1 MTIKTIVMTTK
12 TIVMTIKTIVMTIK
26 TILVMTMSY
35 LEWLRAIDNSVPSYL
50 EWFQACRVWLRLYNI
65 LMPIS

>member
-12 TIVMTIKTIVMTIK
+12 TIVMTIKTIVMT
-26 TILVMTMSY
+26 MSY
-35 LEWLRAIDNSVPSYL
+35 LEWLRATDNSVPSYL
-50 EWFQACRVWLRLYNI
+50 EWFQACRVWLRIYNI